1 MARGEEMENLENE
14 YQRYLEIYR
23 EGQKDDYTAGIIQ
36 GLKIALEI
44 LTEK

>member
-1 MARGEEMENLENE
+1 MEAVQAE

-36 GLKIALEI
+36 GLKIALEA
-44 LTEK
+44 LGGNS